1 MWIRLKRYKE
11 LKEADNVNRALM
23 STINSLEDENKDLDL
38 RIKER
43 DKMLSEQLKHERKL
57 ESKIIDMNNN
67 IVFLVNNLSP
77 AKQKQIKKDL
87 SCPTS
92 RQDKHIN

>member
-1 MWIRLKRYKE
+1 MWISLKRYKE
-11 LKEADNVNRALM
+11 LRVFENVNRALM
-23 STINSLEDENKDLDL
+23 NTINSLEDENGDLKV

-43 DKMLSEQLKHERKL
+43 DKMLSEQLNHERKL
-57 ESKIIDMNNN
+57 ESRLIDMNNN

-77 AKQKQIKKDL
+77 AKQRQIKSL
-87 SCPTS
+87 PCPTS